1 MAIEIKNVALVG
13 LGTLG
18 AQIALQAAAKGYRVT
33 GFDPVENALDIFMER
48 MSQTIGKDQMIGPI
62 DPGVWPVAAGGIEVV
77 DSPAQAVAQADLVIE
92 VVPEKLDLKRK
103 VWAEMDAEAPL
114 HALLATNS
122 SSMPVS
128 MLEGVTRRPEKCLNL
143 HFYQMIIG
151 RNMADVM
158 GGSQT
163 LPEVLEAGFRFIA
176 SLGLMPLKVKKES
189 FGFCFNRV
197 WRAVKRESLH
207 MWAEGIVDFRDVD
220 RAWMIF
226 NSTPRGPF
234 ALMDAIGLDVIYDI
248 ETIYQQQSG
257 RPEGP
262 APRGAQGD
270 GDVRF
275 LRNKNRPGVLYLP
288 GPGILPAGG
297 FLDPEESLYAT
308 DDDPATPA

>member
-1 MAIEIKNVALVG
+1 MAIEIKNVTLVG

-48 MSQTIGKDQMIGPI
+48 MSQTIGKDQIIGPI

-92 VVPEKLDLKRK
+92 VVPENLDLKRK

-207 MWAEGIVDFRDVD
+207 MWAEGVVDFRDVD

-257 RPEGP
+257 DPRDQPPEALKDMVTAGFLGIKTGRGFYTYPCPEYSRP
-262 APRGAQGD
+262 
-270 GDVRF
+270 
-275 LRNKNRPGVLYLP
+275 
-288 GPGILPAGG
+288 G